1 MSAPVHRPAIARV
14 APIEKAA
21 RPVAVAKT
29 GGQGKPAAAKAKAG
43 SGKGFALDLTHGAA
57 DSHDAEFER
66 V

>member
-1 MSAPVHRPAIARV
+1 VRRPAIAKV

-21 RPVAVAKT
+21 RPVAVAKS
-29 GGQGKPAAAKAKAG
+29 GNQAKSAAAKAKTG
-43 SGKGFALDLTHGAA
+43 SGKGFALDLTNGAA